1 MSKLTERQK
10 VTYELI
16 KKNSLAGVIT
26 TQREIYD
33 NYPISEFQD
42 GYKRS
47 NNPYSHDNCS
57 QIRSDLVAINFS
69 EEVKEIII
77 TKDFTYE
84 IARNSLQATEF
95 AKRYKDTAIAKFKRY
110 GAIMR
115 KIKANGTGE
124 LTEIESEIKFIDTF
138 MNEKGV

>member
-1 MSKLTERQK
+1 MLTTRQK

-16 KKNSLAGVIT
+16 KKNSLAGRIT
-26 TQREIYD
+26 TQREIFE
-33 NYPISEFQD
+33 NYPISEHKD

-47 NNPYSHDNCS
+47 NNPYNHDNCS
-57 QIRSDLVAINFS
+57 QIWSDIVAINFS
-69 EEVKEIII
+69 DEVKEIII
-77 TKDFTYE
+77 QDNFTYK
-84 IARNSLQATEF
+84 IARNGLEATIF

-110 GAIMR
+110 GAILR

>member
-1 MSKLTERQK
+1 MLTTRQK

-16 KKNSLAGVIT
+16 KKNSLAGRIT
-26 TQREIYD
+26 TQREIYE
-33 NYPISEFQD
+33 NYPASEEQQQ
-42 GYKRS
+42 GYKW
-47 NNPYSHDNCS
+47 NDKPYSHDNCS
-57 QIRSDLVAINFS
+57 VIWRDIVAINFS
-69 EEVKEIII
+69 DEVEEIII
-77 TKDFTYE
+77 QDNFTYK
-84 IARNSLQATEF
+84 IARNGLEATIF

-110 GAIMR
+110 GAILR